1 MKKKS
6 KSQDEYLKALLSEK
20 DTQKVISHLVDELK
34 RLRAMVRAMK
44 EDQHYS
50 REMWTVKKLE
60 RTGEL
65 PYIPLLGEHKL

>member
-6 KSQDEYLKALLSEK
+6 KSQDEYLKALLTEK

-65 PYIPLLGEHKL
+65 PYIPLPGEHKL

>member
-65 PYIPLLGEHKL
+65 PYIPLQGEHKL